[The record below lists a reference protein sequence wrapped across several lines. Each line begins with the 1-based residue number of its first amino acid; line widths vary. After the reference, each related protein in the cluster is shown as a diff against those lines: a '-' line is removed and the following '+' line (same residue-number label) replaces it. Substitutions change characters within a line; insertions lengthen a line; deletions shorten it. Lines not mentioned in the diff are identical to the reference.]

1 MLTFSSIIQRSISE
15 YNKDP
20 VSEGSIIKVFQSWS
34 LSKIIRKF
42 LLDIDYDEKEMSER
56 IVLWKKYNKTVGTK
70 KIIMLQNKLSSDM
83 SEIYTT
89 LSMLREEESKIL
101 DELPQQFR
109 KIPGSIGV
117 EVYE

>member
-42 LLDIDYDEKEMSER
+42 VRRSKTHMD
-56 IVLWKKYNKTVGTK
+56 VL
-70 KIIMLQNKLSSDM
+70 
-83 SEIYTT
+83 
-89 LSMLREEESKIL
+89 
-101 DELPQQFR
+101 
-109 KIPGSIGV
+109 
-117 EVYE
+117 